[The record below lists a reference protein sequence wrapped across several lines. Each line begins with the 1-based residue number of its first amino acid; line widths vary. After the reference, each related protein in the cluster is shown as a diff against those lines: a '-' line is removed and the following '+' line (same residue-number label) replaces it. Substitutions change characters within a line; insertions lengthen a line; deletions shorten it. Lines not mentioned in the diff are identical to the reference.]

1 MNNWY
6 NGIYKAL
13 LLASIIAI
21 IIYNFSSGT
30 TSLNALISGLVTL
43 SLSLILILYIILYNI
58 LDIKQNS
65 SFLNTF
71 LTILNGIGPF
81 FMMFS
86 VIALFLYLLIINK
99 DRIINGHVSK
109 SYYTFSNI
117 TILILLLQMYF
128 VYKNTISSKFDSTR
142 QISKMVSII
151 LYLFNVIT
159 AICAIT
165 LFTILKY
172 YSADG

>member
-1 MNNWY
+1 MNTWY
-6 NGIYKAL
+6 SGIYKAL
-13 LLASIIAI
+13 LLATVILF
-21 IIYNFSSGT
+21 IIYNFSTGSI
-30 TSLNALISGLVTL
+30 SLNALISGLITL
-43 SLSLILILYIILYNI
+43 SLSLMLILYIILYNI
-58 LDIKQNS
+58 LDLKKDS
-65 SFLNTF
+65 SILNTI
-71 LTILNGIGPF
+71 LPILNGIGPF
-81 FMMFS
+81 FMMFA
-86 VIALFLYLLIINK
+86 VIVLFLFLLLTNK
-99 DRIINGHVSK
+99 DRIINGYVSK

-128 VYKNTISSKFDSTR
+128 VYKNIASSKFDSTR
-142 QISKMVSII
+142 QISKMVSIM

>member
-13 LLASIIAI
+13 ILASVISI
-21 IIYNFSSGT
+21 IIYNFSSGA

-43 SLSLILILYIILYNI
+43 SLSLMIILYIILYNI
-58 LDIKQNS
+58 LDIKKDS
-65 SFLNTF
+65 SLLNTF

-86 VIALFLYLLIINK
+86 VIALFLFLLITNK
-99 DRIINGHVSK
+99 DRIINGYVSK

-117 TILILLLQMYF
+117 TILILVVQMYF
-128 VYKNTISSKFDSTR
+128 VYKNIVSSKFDSTR

-159 AICAIT
+159 AISAIT